1 MLDGARSHDFREMK
15 LQEPLS
21 AIAGIATPARLRFH
35 RAEAA

>member
-1 MLDGARSHDFREMK
+1 MLDGGAHHDFREMK

-21 AIAGIATPARLRFH
+21 AIAGIATPARLRFD